1 MRKPIFIGFIV
12 VGAAVGMLVAIDGDW
27 GLRIVMMVIGAVVGA
42 AVGGV
47 LTRMGGQSRPGH
59 RATFLSG
66 SYGSGTSPDELAE
79 NYWRDQGHAPFTKP
93 PRAEPDRHMFDPDR
107 LD

>member
-12 VGAAVGMLVAIDGDW
+12 VGAAVGMLVVIDGDW
-27 GLRIVMMVIGAVVGA
+27 GLRVVMTIIGAVSGTA
-42 AVGGV
+42 IGGV
-47 LTRMGGQSRPGH
+47 LTGMGKKRGFDRMPT
-59 RATFLSG
+59 ALSG
-66 SYGSGTSPDELAE
+66 PFGLGTSSDDLAR
-79 NYWRDQGHAPFTKP
+79 NFWRDEGHAPFSKP